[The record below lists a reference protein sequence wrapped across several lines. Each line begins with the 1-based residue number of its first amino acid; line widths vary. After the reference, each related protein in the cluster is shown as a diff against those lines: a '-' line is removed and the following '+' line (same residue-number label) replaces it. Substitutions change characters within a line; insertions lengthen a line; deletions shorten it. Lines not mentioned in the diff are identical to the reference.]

1 MGILN
6 NSDLKLK
13 ICDLPGLIKG
23 ASDGVGM
30 GERILRH
37 IRNTKLIVYLL
48 DPLNQNYSLEDQI
61 NLLEKEIIEYDQN
74 FSEIP
79 TIKVVNKLD
88 KSEISI
94 NDSINISAQ
103 TGLNIE
109 MLIQNIVEIFQSDKR
124 RLYGDFQK
132 ITLQKDDLIINQ
144 DQGKFI
150 CTGRFVESIIGLSGN
165 KDEVNNE
172 IFYRYENS
180 YLPNKLEELG
190 VVDGDTIMLGNL
202 EFEYKK

>member
-1 MGILN
+1 MAIDRKIRSSRWERTGAKHSSLLQSCGSRLPSATILY
-6 NSDLKLK
+6 LARF
-13 ICDLPGLIKG
+13 GLLC
-23 ASDGVGM
+23 SSY
-30 GERILRH
+30 
-37 IRNTKLIVYLL
+37 LIVDMAMVGSMEEASNVFIFFFCDARPCMVFPYF
-48 DPLNQNYSLEDQI
+48 
-61 NLLEKEIIEYDQN
+61 IEA
-74 FSEIP
+74 FVP
-79 TIKVVNKLD
+79 F
-88 KSEISI
+88 
-94 NDSINISAQ
+94 
-103 TGLNIE
+103 
-109 MLIQNIVEIFQSDKR
+109 NIVEIFQSDKS

-144 DQGKFI
+144 DQGKFK

>member
-1 MGILN
+1 M
-6 NSDLKLK
+6 
-13 ICDLPGLIKG
+13 
-23 ASDGVGM
+23 
-30 GERILRH
+30 
-37 IRNTKLIVYLL
+37 
-48 DPLNQNYSLEDQI
+48 
-61 NLLEKEIIEYDQN
+61 LEKEIIEYDQN

>member
-1 MGILN
+1 MGRIAQE
-6 NSDLKLK
+6 NSSLKNK
-13 ICDLPGLIKG
+13 
-23 ASDGVGM
+23 
-30 GERILRH
+30 
-37 IRNTKLIVYLL
+37 
-48 DPLNQNYSLEDQI
+48 Q
-61 NLLEKEIIEYDQN
+61 LEKEIIEYDQN

-124 RLYGDFQK
+124 RLYGNFQK

-165 KDEVNNE
+165 KDEVINE